1 MIVAATSTAWAA
13 VVVVAI
19 PVAIIAA
26 SEIDERLRQRGS
38 RLRPVMSTVRLA
50 VLPFLALWSLLV
62 PVLGIDRDRF
72 GARLAAT
79 GLVLAT
85 AWAAGRL
92 TRIVVDDI
100 RRRPRTNGSR
110 PLPQL
115 LLAIPRLA
123 VVLVTA
129 WLLVSTVWGVDLSAA
144 LTAFGVTSLVISFAL
159 QGTLS
164 GLASGMLLLSDQPFQ
179 PGDWIRSGDVE
190 GQVVDINWRTTSIRD
205 RNGDMHVVPNSTLAE
220 ASIVNFSAPEPLHR
234 IVFSLQVAFVNP
246 PTLAKA
252 MLLDAAMSTPG
263 VLSEPPPTV
272 LVVQVDD
279 PLMGYEVHLWVDDY
293 AIVPRVRADFGALV
307 WYQSHR
313 HDVPLPSP
321 AQDLFL
327 WDGVANAEA
336 GRPGE
341 ADIRSTLLGA
351 PLLAGL
357 PEGELDLLVR
367 AGRQARFAAGEVMLD
382 TRRPDSGFVVIAQGR
397 AAIAVIDADPT
408 VGGEVDVVVGEIGP
422 GETVGLLEPGPGG
435 RPVVVRAVT
444 DCETV
449 LVDGTVVAEVGSRN
463 REVTVAFNRIAAMRK
478 RRIERAARQRERARA
493 VPPEPS
499 T

>member
-1 MIVAATSTAWAA
+1 VILADVSTAWAA
-13 VVVVAI
+13 VVVVAV

-26 SEIDERLRQRGS
+26 SEVDERLRQRNS
-38 RLRPVMSTVRLA
+38 RFRPAVSTLRLA
-50 VLPFLALWSLLV
+50 VLPFLALWALLV
-62 PVLGIDRDRF
+62 PVLALDRNATGVRF
-72 GARLAAT
+72 AAT
-79 GLVLAT
+79 GLVLTT
-85 AWAAGRL
+85 AVVLSRL
-92 TRIVVDDI
+92 IRVFVEDL
-100 RRRPRTNGSR
+100 RRRPRDDGRR

-115 LLAIPRLA
+115 LLALPRLA
-123 VVLVTA
+123 VVLVAA
-129 WLLVSTVWGVDLSAA
+129 WLLVGTVWGVDLSAA

-205 RNGDMHVVPNSTLAE
+205 RNADMHVVPNSSLAE

-252 MLLDAAMSTPG
+252 MLLDAATSTPG
-263 VLSEPPPTV
+263 VLSDPPPAV

-279 PLMGYEVHLWVDDY
+279 PLMGYEVHLWIDDY
-293 AIVPRVRADFGALV
+293 AIVPRVKADFGALV

-336 GRPGE
+336 LRPKE
-341 ADIRSTLLGA
+341 DDTRRALLGA
-351 PLLAGL
+351 ALLASL
-357 PEGELDLLVR
+357 PEEELDLLVR
-367 AGRQARFAAGEVMLD
+367 AGRQERFALGEVLLD
-382 TRRPDSGFVVIAQGR
+382 TRRPTGDVVVIADGR
-397 AAIAVIDADPT
+397 AAVA
-408 VGGEVDVVVGEIGP
+408 VVGAEGESVVSEITA
-422 GETVGLLEPGPGG
+422 GETIGFLEAAPGG
-435 RPVVVRAVT
+435 QPVVVRALT
-444 DCETV
+444 DCDTV
-449 LVDGTVVAEVGSRN
+449 MLDGTVVGEVGSRN
-463 REVTVAFNRIAAMRK
+463 RDVAVAFNRIAAMRA
-478 RRIERAARQRERARA
+478 RRIDRVARQR
-493 VPPEPS
+493 PS
-499 T
+499 SSAGPSEAMP